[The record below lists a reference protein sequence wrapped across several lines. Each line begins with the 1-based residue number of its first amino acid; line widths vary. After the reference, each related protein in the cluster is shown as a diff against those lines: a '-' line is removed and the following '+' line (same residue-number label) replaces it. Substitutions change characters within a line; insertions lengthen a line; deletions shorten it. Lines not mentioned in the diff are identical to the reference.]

1 MSSGYIMRKFLI
13 LLSLLVPFGALATIQ
28 IPDKFIA
35 DGITHDIES
44 TPLEDLFS
52 HDQILL
58 MLQRD
63 GWCSA
68 NWRGYKAVWELS
80 DGTLYLN
87 SLVKN
92 ACDENPESVDP
103 VHFFGESEF
112 PIKATWVNSAIEVK
126 TSGIRSVIRELPSG
140 DKEYVGY
147 DYDAVVFEFS
157 GGKLVQKLEKT
168 IKNRRH

>member
-1 MSSGYIMRKFLI
+1 MSKFLI
-13 LLSLLVPFGALATIQ
+13 LLSLLVPFGVIATIQ

-63 GWCSA
+63 GWCSD

-112 PIKATWVNSAIEVK
+112 PIKATWVNSVIEVK
-126 TSGIRSVIRELPSG
+126 KSEIRSVTKELPNG

-168 IKNRRH
+168 IKNRRY

>member
-1 MSSGYIMRKFLI
+1 MRKLLI
-13 LLSLLVPFGALATIQ
+13 LLSLLVPFGAFSTIQ
-28 IPDKFIA
+28 IPDNFIA
-35 DGITHDIES
+35 DGITHNIES

-58 MLQRD
+58 MLKRD

-80 DGTLYLN
+80 DGALYLN

-103 VHFFGESEF
+103 AYFFGESEF
-112 PIKATWVNSAIEVK
+112 PIKAIWVNSVIEVK
-126 TSGIRSVIRELPSG
+126 TSEMRSISRELPNG

-168 IKNRRH
+168 IKKRRY